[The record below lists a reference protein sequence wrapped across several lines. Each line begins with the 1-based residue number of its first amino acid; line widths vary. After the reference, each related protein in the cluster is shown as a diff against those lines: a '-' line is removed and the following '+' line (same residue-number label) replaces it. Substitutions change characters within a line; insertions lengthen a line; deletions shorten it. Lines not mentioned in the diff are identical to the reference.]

1 MHLLFVV
8 SCYSVRFCSFW
19 LCLYC
24 VILLGSLFPFK
35 IIEISHWQRRSDN
48 MQAQIGRVGEFDQKL
63 ESWEQYAERLG
74 HFLDANSIQDA
85 TKKRSV
91 FLSVIGLTT
100 YKLLASLIAPD
111 KPGDK
116 EYEELVKVL
125 KEYHNPAP
133 SEIVQ
138 T

>member
-1 MHLLFVV
+1 
-8 SCYSVRFCSFW
+8 
-19 LCLYC
+19 
-24 VILLGSLFPFK
+24 
-35 IIEISHWQRRSDN
+35 

-138 T
+138 R